1 MSKTPES
8 GKRPVEVLDVR
19 GLRCPMPVIRA
30 ESALRRLPQGSDLQV
45 IADDPIARIDIPHFC
60 TDAGHTV
67 EEIDFEG
74 KTVTFLITPAP

>member
-8 GKRPVEVLDVR
+8 ASRPVEVLDVR

-30 ESALRRLPQGSDLQV
+30 ESALRRLQKGCDLKV

-60 TDAGHTV
+60 ADAGHMV

-74 KTVTFLITPAP
+74 KTVIFLITPAA